1 MPSVSFGV
9 LNVQTPMSQ
18 QLQHVVRCLDLF
30 AVPAFLTDPCNR
42 FVRVNQR
49 FAQMVGDPI
58 QDHLPTHLRFIPAAM
73 LGPYRERFP
82 QAKQEIAQCL
92 PSLPHEVAAGRLAP
106 RTLTFLH
113 HMLTHDDALRRAVER
128 GTHGWDGTVVV
139 KDDDGKWSII
149 HEQVIPV
156 AAPNGNNSGFH
167 VSLWLPA
174 DKEPPQPL
182 VGLQECREPA
192 ASMLTPRQLELARW
206 YAQGLTSRAVA
217 ARAGISLRTA
227 RSHLEHIYTRLGVGS
242 RAELVLRLVREGLA

>member
-1 MPSVSFGV
+1 
-9 LNVQTPMSQ
+9 MSQ
-18 QLQHVVRCLDLF
+18 QLQQVVRFLDLF

-49 FAQMVGDPI
+49 FARMVGDPI
-58 QDHLPTHLRFIPAAM
+58 QDHFPPHLRFIPAAM

-82 QAKQEIAQCL
+82 QAQHEVAQCL
-92 PSLPHEVAAGRLAP
+92 PSIPREVAAGRLVPGA
-106 RTLTFLH
+106 LTFLRQ
-113 HMLTHDDALRRAVER
+113 MLTHDDALRRAVEG
-128 GTHGWDGTVVV
+128 GTRAWDGTVVV
-139 KDDDGKWSII
+139 KDGDGKRSII
-149 HEQVIPV
+149 REQVIPV
-156 AAPNGNNSGFH
+156 ANPHGNDSGFH

-174 DKEPPQPL
+174 DTESPPSL
-182 VGLQECREPA
+182 AVLQECPGPA

-227 RSHLEHIYTRLGVGS
+227 RSHLEHIYARLGVGS